1 MKLLINQLKRIS
13 LVVYITVALGAR
25 VYGTQVCFVMSMGF
39 RAINAL
45 SPVAYLAHSKAGLLE
60 NPHVILDCITKYDQK
75 TLPQWA

>member
-1 MKLLINQLKRIS
+1 MS
-13 LVVYITVALGAR
+13 LVVYGRIALGAG
-25 VYGTQVCFVMSMGF
+25 VYGRQVCFVMSMGL